1 MDNFGGV
8 NKIYITNYDSNDYF
22 FFDTDG
28 TISFLTGEY
37 FTFTQEDGQ
46 ASYSETITTNSLT
59 GTNLFETNLTMV
71 ISTLSV
77 ENKNVISELNKG
89 KFRIIILDQN
99 GNFFLMGI
107 DNPVRCTNLQVGIG
121 KIAGDLNGATITLT
135 AKSKM
140 SSPMVSLEAV
150 LGVIFPTDTP
160 AEFQEI
166 LSFSMTPAISGATI
180 GPDDVYNYTL
190 NGLHNLVSFYGLGFI
205 NPYPFPNQVLAAT
218 QAQLNAT
225 PRVYRTYNQVHG
237 STNQPV
243 LSIGF
248 RVDNI
253 GSGIN
258 YTYIWNNGEGSITP
272 TLITDVKGNL
282 AKYAPVFQMDKT
294 HNSILNTF
302 VPSISCETIASN
314 YTEVLI
320 KIRIYHSDLPPEA
333 DFFLNFD
340 INVSKNPSGDPV
352 TLIPVEDESNAYYL
366 IMSPGMYNLDCN
378 AIYKDNHTDVTLF
391 SSCVSMIIGTGNI

>member
-150 LGVIFPTDTP
+150 LGVIFPTDTNVP
-160 AEFQEI
+160 KAVIESVKILQE
-166 LSFSMTPAISGATI
+166 SFS
-180 GPDDVYNYTL
+180 
-190 NGLHNLVSFYGLGFI
+190 
-205 NPYPFPNQVLAAT
+205 
-218 QAQLNAT
+218 
-225 PRVYRTYNQVHG
+225 
-237 STNQPV
+237 
-243 LSIGF
+243 
-248 RVDNI
+248 
-253 GSGIN
+253 
-258 YTYIWNNGEGSITP
+258 
-272 TLITDVKGNL
+272 
-282 AKYAPVFQMDKT
+282 
-294 HNSILNTF
+294 
-302 VPSISCETIASN
+302 
-314 YTEVLI
+314 
-320 KIRIYHSDLPPEA
+320 
-333 DFFLNFD
+333 
-340 INVSKNPSGDPV
+340 
-352 TLIPVEDESNAYYL
+352 
-366 IMSPGMYNLDCN
+366 
-378 AIYKDNHTDVTLF
+378 
-391 SSCVSMIIGTGNI
+391 